1 MVATLPTIGGTDAAV
16 RSALLQSLR
25 CLLTRIRIRIRAQ
38 SDTTHVSEHDGNH
51 VRSTIAHQRVTV
63 TFHEC
68 VIARKTCCS
77 NGLGSHLNA
86 DQREQ
91 GNTFLMPVVALCL
104 RHPTQSSSLPH
115 TPCRAIWA
123 STQGTHVSSR
133 LTCHA
138 RHVAFTHPHADGV
151 YVPSSFA
158 CLSRGAAR
166 TRRTIATQLEPAR
179 TISQLGAHCIYTT
192 R

>member
-1 MVATLPTIGGTDAAV
+1 MWLCSQREQFSVTSRFLHWRTTQPLRSVSDKHRYAQQPATYAHMAAILPPIGGTVAAV
-16 RSALLQSLR
+16 MSVLLQPLR
-25 CLLTRIRIRIRAQ
+25 CLPKRIRIRAQ

-51 VRSTIAHQRVTV
+51 VRSTFAHQRVTV

-91 GNTFLMPVVALCL
+91 GNTFLMPVAALCL

-115 TPCRAIWA
+115 TPCRAIGHRRKERM
-123 STQGTHVSSR
+123 S
-133 LTCHA
+133 
-138 RHVAFTHPHADGV
+138 HP
-151 YVPSSFA
+151 S
-158 CLSRGAAR
+158 
-166 TRRTIATQLEPAR
+166 
-179 TISQLGAHCIYTT
+179 
-192 R
+192 